1 MKSFNDGNDVTQLK
15 KEKSTISLALTENE
29 KLQTCLADKIT
40 MSS

>member
-1 MKSFNDGNDVTQLK
+1 MKSFNNADVTQLK